1 MINPMIIKRVEK
13 TSDTPYGCLVVKD
26 VPVDRPAIVAFGGE
40 LTLDTHGANSYAKM
54 LQKFLRFL
62 LFALAEMRRG
72 AYNIKKSVLGEV
84 RSWRLAL

>member
-26 VPVDRPAIVAFGGE
+26 VPADRPAIVAFGGE

-54 LQKFLRFL
+54 LQK
-62 LFALAEMRRG
+62 
-72 AYNIKKSVLGEV
+72 
-84 RSWRLAL
+84 